1 MNRLV
6 VTGAAARY
14 LQVLEDFGHLTSGA
28 PARVVL
34 GAAELG
40 LHENGSVRLDD
51 VRRSAAILLFSTA
64 ANDGTAEV
72 LSQDWPLLFS

>member
-6 VTGAAARY
+6 VTGAASRY
-14 LQVLEDFGHLTSGA
+14 LQLLEDFGHLTVDA
-28 PARVVL
+28 PSRVVL

-51 VRRSAAILLFSTA
+51 IRRSAAMLLFSA
-64 ANDGTAEV
+64 ADHDGAAEV
-72 LSQDWPLLFS
+72 LGQDWPLLFS